1 MHTKKK
7 VTGTA
12 MAIPAGLGIGIAAS
26 LAVTLLGAAFIAW
39 LIAGERIGEAST
51 GYGAM
56 AILVLASAVG
66 AFVSSSLIK
75 RLRLQICLLSGVG
88 YFLMLLGMTALF
100 FGGQYQG
107 MGVSGIT
114 VLIGCV
120 AIAFLPGK
128 NSRNGRK
135 RKFAYR

>member
-12 MAIPAGLGIGIAAS
+12 MAIPAGLGIGIGVS
-26 LAVTLLGAAFIAW
+26 LVVTLLGAALTAW
-39 LIAGERIGEAST
+39 LIGAERIGEASI

-88 YFLMLLGMTALF
+88 YFLTLLGMTALF

-107 MGVSGIT
+107 MGVSSIA

-120 AIAFLPGK
+120 AVAFMPGK
-128 NSRNGRK
+128 SSPQGKR
-135 RKFAYR
+135 RKFAYH